1 MCVEKEKNKGCLYLT
16 PKALEKTVEIEIDNP
31 VKEEVTTD
39 QSIATRPEQTG
50 INVHSNVLSGSSK
63 QSLSDSNISGNCDE
77 NSDITD
83 NDVPI
88 AQLNQT
94 SYNSKVSIDS
104 SPALPQENDKFK
116 SEQNSVQNT
125 VFTDCMA
132 SVNQGDLKMLSFLDF
147 AGQSAYY
154 ACHHIFYSPRAFFV
168 LVVDMTKELNSLA
181 TEACM
186 RKEKEFLIYSNWT
199 YAGKLTI
206 SSHSNVETFICNIS

>member
-39 QSIATRPEQTG
+39 QSIATCPEQTG
-50 INVHSNVLSGSSK
+50 KNVQSNILSGSSK
-63 QSLSDSNISGNCDE
+63 QSLSDSNISGNSE
-77 NSDITD
+77 ITD
-83 NDVPI
+83 EHVPI

-104 SPALPQENDKFK
+104 SPALPQENDIFK
-116 SEQNSVQNT
+116 SEQNT

-132 SVNQGDLKMLSFLDF
+132 SVNQEDLKMLSFLDF

-154 ACHHIFYSPRAFFV
+154 ACHHIFYSPRAFFI

-186 RKEKEFLIYSNWT
+186 RKENLIYSNWT
-199 YAGKLTI
+199 YAGNLTV
-206 SSHSNVETFICNIS
+206 SFPSNVKSFICNNS